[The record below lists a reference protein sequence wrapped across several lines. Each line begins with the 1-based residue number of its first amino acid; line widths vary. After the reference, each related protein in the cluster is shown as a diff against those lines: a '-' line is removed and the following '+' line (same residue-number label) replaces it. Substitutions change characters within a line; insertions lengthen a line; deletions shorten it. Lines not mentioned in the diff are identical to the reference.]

1 MHSNKNAGQLWSDTY
16 SGTHLIFA
24 HAPQFSAAHP
34 ILPLGVLVIHLVN
47 RNLASCRQ
55 TIFFVYFFSQKN
67 IEEKNIY
74 CGEILHTGKGVLDWP
89 SHLPR
94 GPINAGVERTRVG
107 LCKAGVFLRPN
118 RVLSFP
124 PPAHSRSAQLF
135 HATIKLNFSTTPSPP
150 FLFLLR
156 SSFHPPIR
164 RFALQANRRRDLL
177 RGWRMYGEGED

>member
-1 MHSNKNAGQLWSDTY
+1 MVGYIFGHPLDLRTGAAIQRGPPHPATRRSCDT
-16 SGTHLIFA
+16 
-24 HAPQFSAAHP
+24 
-34 ILPLGVLVIHLVN
+34 
-47 RNLASCRQ
+47 SCKSQ
-55 TIFFVYFFSQKN
+55 SCLLSPYIFFVYFFSQKN

-118 RVLSFP
+118 RVLSFL

-135 HATIKLNFSTTPSPP
+135 HATIKFLHNTSPP

-164 RFALQANRRRDLL
+164 RVALQANRRRDLL

>member
-1 MHSNKNAGQLWSDTY
+1 MHSNENAGQLWSDTY

-24 HAPQFSAAHP
+24 QAPQFSAAHP

-47 RNLASCRQ
+47 RNLASCRH
-55 TIFFVYFFSQKN
+55 TFFLCIFFRKKISRK
-67 IEEKNIY
+67 KIY

-118 RVLSFP
+118 RVLSFL

-135 HATIKLNFSTTPSPP
+135 HATIKFLHNTSPP

-164 RFALQANRRRDLL
+164 RVALQANRRRDLL